1 MHLLSK
7 PNTFFVKLVVAVVAA
22 LPALSFA
29 LTLSVVRPAELR
41 KDHYLDAPIVAKLT
55 PGLSVELIEV
65 NAGWVRVKTST
76 ATGWVRTMFLNGAV
90 GAQISDVSKLE
101 AGRSSKLQ
109 KVSTTG
115 IRSVAHASRHA
126 LIIGVGEYSVNGIT
140 SLPGVKYD
148 VQSATQIA
156 VAMGIAEGNITYLR
170 DSGATAENIRQA
182 LSAIEKRM
190 RQGDRVFVYFSGHGT
205 RWVDSQTDP
214 NACTEA
220 LYASDGQV
228 LTNREMSS
236 LLKPIS
242 SKADKLMVFYDAC
255 HSGGIVNQ
263 PLQTRSLQTK
273 TSSLIPKFS
282 GQLSSEI
289 CAKPSNMKTRSLSGE
304 LGRLGAIA
312 ENTVFIGSS
321 RPDEVSFD
329 DSLTGGLATVAW
341 RDCYLGK
348 AADLDQSGAISVEE
362 VTQCAQTTLNEKLS
376 LQPDILG
383 QKMVIGGNRQFVP
396 AYTIPNGLSSEELEV
411 QRLAALKAN
420 KDAVDRANLQ
430 ALRAQAQAEA
440 LVQEAARQ
448 RETAERQQVELSKAR
463 ADAEKVRLRAEA
475 LALEK
480 ERQRVEI
487 ERAQEEL
494 AKANLEAQK
503 ARLRADTLAAEKER
517 QSVASARIVQEM
529 ERVNADAEKARN
541 ALADRVNVNE
551 QQRLQAQRLDE
562 SMAKVKAEAEVAKLE
577 ADALAKEKERLSAE
591 SDRLSA
597 ELTAAKREVQR
608 VQTQANA
615 LALENES
622 QLLESQRVAAELSA
636 LEAQAQTARLESDEK
651 KLAASQQL
659 ALVQQAIQ
667 TDSATP
673 SSLSME
679 PSLPAA
685 STSEIKPAGLLEEL
699 YRQRDAS
706 RNIEVTT
713 SKQVLLI
720 DKDPLELTVTSP
732 VDGFLYLALAGSD
745 EKSLYLL
752 FPNKIDGD
760 NRIYAN
766 KQIKLPRPTWRIT
779 AGGPAGVDTVL
790 IMVSDSP
797 RDLSS
802 LDGDTAGPF
811 VMPLMTSDGRSQL
824 QSLMGVSGNAD
835 QKACQVGGQTR
846 NLKVQAVCSDSY
858 AARLITFEER

>member
-1 MHLLSK
+1 MHLLIK
-7 PNTFFVKLVVAVVAA
+7 PIRLFVKLVVAVASA
-22 LPALSFA
+22 LPVLSFA

-41 KDHYLDAPIVAKLT
+41 KDHYLDAPVVAKLT
-55 PGLSVELIEV
+55 QGQRVELIEV

-101 AGRSSKLQ
+101 AGKSSKLK

-126 LIIGVGEYSVNGIT
+126 LIIGVGEYSVSGIT

-170 DSGATAENIRQA
+170 DSDATAENIRQA
-182 LSAIEKRM
+182 LSAIEKRIQ
-190 RQGDRVFVYFSGHGT
+190 QGDRVFVYFSGHGT
-205 RWVDSQTDP
+205 RWVDFQTDP

-255 HSGGIVNQ
+255 HSGGVVNQ
-263 PLQTRSLQTK
+263 PLLTRSLQTK

-282 GQLSSEI
+282 GQLSSKI

-420 KDAVDRANLQ
+420 KDAADRANLQ

-440 LVQEAARQ
+440 LEQEAARQ
-448 RETAERQQVELSKAR
+448 REAAERQQVELSKAR
-463 ADAEKVRLRAEA
+463 ADAEKVRLRAES

-487 ERAQEEL
+487 ERAQAEL

-503 ARLRADTLAAEKER
+503 ARLRVDTLAAEKER
-517 QSVASARIVQEM
+517 QSVASARIAQEM
-529 ERVNADAEKARN
+529 ERVNADAEKARD
-541 ALADRVNVNE
+541 ALADRVSVNE

-562 SMAKVKAEAEVAKLE
+562 SMAKVKAEAEETKLK
-577 ADALAKEKERLSAE
+577 ADALAKEKERQSAE

-615 LALENES
+615 LELENES
-622 QLLESQRVAAELSA
+622 QLLDSQRVAAELSK
-636 LEAQAQTARLESDEK
+636 LEAQTARLESDEQ

-659 ALVQQAIQ
+659 TLVQQATQ

-679 PSLPAA
+679 PSIPAA
-685 STSEIKPAGLLEEL
+685 STSKIKPAGLLEEL

-752 FPNKIDGD
+752 FPNKIDGN

-797 RDLSS
+797 RDLSA
-802 LDGDTAGPF
+802 LDGETAGPF

-824 QSLMGVSGNAD
+824 QSLLGISGNAD
-835 QKACQVGGQTR
+835 QTACQVGGQTR
-846 NLKVQAVCSDSY
+846 NLNVQAVCSDSY